1 MYGAVRVLS
10 VFHISRYALGHVV
23 LDVVVKECVV
33 AVVEACRAEE
43 LGQCDGVGFG
53 VCHDYAALRVDLR
66 IRADVADADRAG
78 IHVYQER
85 PRVFARRSVFVIE
98 FPVQRIDAD
107 GALGSWYYS
116 VKSRKG
122 RIK

>member
-53 VCHDYAALRVDLR
+53 VCHDYAAPEDTKPEEK
-66 IRADVADADRAG
+66 ADDTTN
-78 IHVYQER
+78 E
-85 PRVFARRSVFVIE
+85 
-98 FPVQRIDAD
+98 
-107 GALGSWYYS
+107 
-116 VKSRKG
+116 
-122 RIK
+122 